1 MTPTSPDNGHSVPP
15 TIDGAFIARWARR
28 LQSTVPETAA
38 VVLKGSY
45 ARGDAGPHSDLD
57 FDLLTSGE
65 PREEYPAYLDEF
77 AGRLIHVSVTVRD
90 LTGWL
95 AEEEEPAT
103 WAFGLPA
110 SEAMRLLW
118 ATDETL
124 AATLDRAARHFPAG
138 EPELEDFVA
147 GLGKVRQAHAQGDD
161 LALRLAAQDL
171 ARLCPSLLRPINP
184 EIRVG
189 TRRQALQAALAFPVS
204 PPGYP
209 ADMRLCL
216 GLSNRATTEDVH
228 ETARRLVLGVLE
240 TLQPHAAR
248 LAPLLPPDLAAA
260 LASGALQRYAAQ

>member
-1 MTPTSPDNGHSVPP
+1 MTQISASNGQSAPSTVDH
-15 TIDGAFIARWARR
+15 AFIARWAKR
-28 LQSTVPETAA
+28 LQSTIPEAAA
-38 VVLKGSY
+38 VILKGSY
-45 ARGDAGPHSDLD
+45 ARGDAGPYSDLD
-57 FDLLTSGE
+57 FDLLTSSG

-77 AGRLIHVSVTVRD
+77 AGRLIHVSVAVRD
-90 LTGWL
+90 LTCWL
-95 AEEEEPAT
+95 AEEEEPAA

-110 SEAMRLLW
+110 SEAIRLLW
-118 ATDETL
+118 AADEAL
-124 AATLDRAARHFPAG
+124 ATALDRAARHFPAG

-161 LALRLAAQDL
+161 LALRLATQDL
-171 ARLCPSLLRPINP
+171 ARLCPSLLRPLNP
-184 EIRVG
+184 EVRVS
-189 TRRQALQAALAFPVS
+189 TRREALRAALAFPVS

-209 ADMRLCL
+209 EDMRLCL